1 MSLLKNLLKKNI
13 KLNLFKIIKLKK
25 FQFFELFK
33 EI

>member
-1 MSLLKNLLKKNI
+1 MSLLKEFIEKNI